1 VVPSTRQL
9 TGKAI
14 EAAGFDL
21 WLLAPVILLCGVGLI
36 MVMSASSVL
45 AQVRYNDM
53 YFLFKKQCLSL
64 GLGLILMIGCR
75 FIRTSVYS
83 HLVYPILVVCLALLV
98 LVLLPGVG
106 ATVGGGTSW
115 LRLGRLSLQPSEV
128 AKLGLCIYL
137 AYSMAKKQE
146 AMPTFSVGLLPHL
159 IIGGGMIFLTLLQ
172 RDLGMA
178 AILSLLLVAILF
190 LGGAKLQQLLLLGV
204 MVAAVGTALVMMTP
218 YRAQRIV
225 TFTDPWSDPAGSGFQ
240 IIHSFLAFGTGGLF
254 GVGLGQS
261 HQKLGFLPEPHTDF
275 VFAILGEEAGFLGVL
290 LVVSLF
296 ILIAYRG
303 FHWALRAPNLF
314 QRYLAAGLSLTIVLQ
329 ALVNMAVV
337 LGLMPTTGVTL
348 PFVSYGGTSLVVN
361 LVAAGVLL
369 RLSLEIKRG

>member
-1 VVPSTRQL
+1 
-9 TGKAI
+9 
-14 EAAGFDL
+14 
-21 WLLAPVILLCGVGLI
+21 
-36 MVMSASSVL
+36 
-45 AQVRYNDM
+45 
-53 YFLFKKQCLSL
+53 
-64 GLGLILMIGCR
+64 MIGCR
-75 FIRTSVYS
+75 FIKTSLYS
-83 HLVYPILVVCLALLV
+83 VMVYPILMVCLALLV

-115 LRLGRLSLQPSEV
+115 LRLGRLSLQPSEL

-137 AYSMAKKQE
+137 AYSMAKKQ
-146 AMPTFSVGLLPHL
+146 ASMPTFSVGLLPHL
-159 IIGGGMIFLTLLQ
+159 IIGGGMILLTLLQ

-178 AILSLLLVAILF
+178 AILALLLVAILF
-190 LGGAKLQQLLLLGV
+190 LGGARLQQLLLLGA

-218 YRAQRIV
+218 YRAQRIA

-254 GVGLGQS
+254 GTGLGQS

-275 VFAILGEEAGFLGVL
+275 IFAILGEEAGFVGVL

-296 ILIAYRG
+296 LLIAYRG
-303 FHWALRAPNLF
+303 FYWSLRAPGLF
-314 QRYLAAGLSLTIVLQ
+314 QRYLAGGLSLTIVLQ

-361 LVAAGVLL
+361 LIAAGILL